1 MTVRGHLEFGEAMS
15 MFRQNAE
22 HKREA
27 LRDWERLIQQAAQ
40 ADIDHARAYARAI
53 VEADGP
59 VTVKEA
65 LAKSETVELR
75 AKRDVLNDMKK
86 VLQERCRMLEGERA
100 NLNGL
105 VDWSK
110 RLDPSVGG

>member
-15 MFRQNAE
+15 LFRQNAE
-22 HKREA
+22 QKREA
-27 LRDWERLIQQAAQ
+27 LRDWERTIEQAGEAEKE
-40 ADIDHARAYARAI
+40 HARAYARAI
-53 VEADGP
+53 VEAEG
-59 VTVKEA
+59 TASVKEA
-65 LAKSETVELR
+65 LAKSETVELK

-86 VLQERCRMLEGERA
+86 VAQERARMLEGERA

-110 RLDPSVGG
+110 RLDGGVGA